1 MMRPEPESKGMMMV
15 TMRRSACALAALVL
29 WLGGEAAAQ
38 PPAQRP
44 LVAPPS
50 EARPMQTRPMPS
62 VAGKYAATFQA
73 VANNCSGVG
82 MSLRTATI
90 ELFQARDKDVQVTV
104 PSVPIMRG
112 VVSRAGKF
120 KAEAKRGKT
129 AIEGV
134 DGRFSVAGRVDDKG
148 IQFLFIAEYYRANKP
163 MCTQSWNASG
173 PRQ

>member
-1 MMRPEPESKGMMMV
+1 MTSTVR
-15 TMRRSACALAALVL
+15 AALAGAAILS
-29 WLGGEAAAQ
+29 LGLAGGAAAQ
-38 PPAQRP
+38 PQQ
-44 LVAPPS
+44 AP
-50 EARPMQTRPMPS
+50 R
-62 VAGKYAATFQA
+62 VAGKYSATFQE

-82 MSLRTATI
+82 MSLRSATV
-90 ELFQARDKDVQVTV
+90 ELFQAGERSVQVTV

-129 AIEGV
+129 AIDGV

-148 IQFLFIAEYYRANKP
+148 IQLLFIAEYYRGKRP